1 MRENQ
6 KTESARQLR
15 IDSTPAEKRLWDQL
29 RNRQLE
35 NAKFRRQAPIG
46 LFIVDFICL
55 DKKLIIELDGWTHS
69 TEAEVA
75 NDIRRTAFLESQGFK
90 VIRFQN
96 IEIKDGM
103 DEVLTLIKQA
113 LK

>member
-1 MRENQ
+1 MREL
-6 KTESARQLR
+6 AQLR
-15 IDSTPAEKRLWDQL
+15 SDSTPAEARLWEQL

-35 NAKFRRQAPIG
+35 KQKFRRQAPVG
-46 LFIVDFICL
+46 PYIVDFICL

-69 TEAEVA
+69 TEVEVA
-75 NDIRRTAFLESQGFK
+75 NDKRRTAFLESQGFK

-96 IEIKDGM
+96 IEIKDDM